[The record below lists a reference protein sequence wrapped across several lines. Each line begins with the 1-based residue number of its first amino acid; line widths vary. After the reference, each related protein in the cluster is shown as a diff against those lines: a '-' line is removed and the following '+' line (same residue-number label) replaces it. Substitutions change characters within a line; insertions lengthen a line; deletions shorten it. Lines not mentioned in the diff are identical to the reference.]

1 MAPAA
6 TVHSERPIDRE
17 ERQGLVSFF
26 FFSFLFLSCCG
37 VLTALCP
44 VLLLSSASS
53 AGVVKRDRD
62 WLELGLF
69 FFFFSCG
76 WMVSDNIDRLA
87 SSVLFAISSKFAT
100 VMMSCL

>member
-17 ERQGLVSFF
+17 ERQGLVSSF

-37 VLTALCP
+37 VLTPLCP

-53 AGVVKRDRD
+53 AGLVKRDRD

-100 VMMSCL
+100 VMMSCP